1 VFTNPKHV
9 KFWEAATRGEPVD
22 WEKLF
27 RGYRSSV
34 DWPGAAFYEELMER
48 YPDAKVILTVR
59 DPDRWYES
67 ALNTIYGRRRTDS
80 SSPISSL
87 MELLVPR
94 MRHMRR
100 AARMITNLA
109 WEGLF
114 SGKFEDRQYA
124 IEVFNQLNKE
134 VKERVPA
141 ERLLVYDV
149 KEGWEPLCEFLGVE
163 VPEGKPFPH
172 LNDTEAFR
180 KMVRQRERIGMA
192 LTFATLIGGASLA
205 VLALLYLLSAAS
217 RRTSARS

>member
-1 VFTNPKHV
+1 
-9 KFWEAATRGEPVD
+9 
-22 WEKLF
+22 
-27 RGYRSSV
+27 
-34 DWPGAAFYEELMER
+34 
-48 YPDAKVILTVR
+48 
-59 DPDRWYES
+59 
-67 ALNTIYGRRRTDS
+67 
-80 SSPISSL
+80 
-87 MELLVPR
+87 
-94 MRHMRR
+94 
-100 AARMITNLA
+100 MITNLA

-124 IEVFNQLNKE
+124 IEVFNQLNE
-134 VKERVPA
+134 DVKERVPA

-192 LTFATLIGGASLA
+192 LTLATLIGGASLA